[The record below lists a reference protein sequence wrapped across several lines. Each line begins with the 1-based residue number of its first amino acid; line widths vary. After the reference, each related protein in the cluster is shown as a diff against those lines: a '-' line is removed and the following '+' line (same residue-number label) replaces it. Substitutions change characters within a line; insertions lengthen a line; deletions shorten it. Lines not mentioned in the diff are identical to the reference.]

1 MEVYIEY
8 VVIDNLVINTL
19 ILLCVK
25 STLRLKS
32 KWYQILLSACL
43 GTVVACVLPLLNLA
57 NIYQILIK
65 ILLGLIMVLILARYL
80 KFKEYLFSFLLFI
93 GYTVLLGGACLA
105 TLMLFGTSLEAL
117 SAGGYDS
124 SLPLG
129 IIFLIVSMYVYIVI
143 IATRYL
149 SRKRNLIPFLREVML
164 VMGEKTF
171 KFHAFIDSGNKLI
184 DSKTGLPVVIVSLK
198 GLEKYFTKQ
207 QIENLI
213 LQNGKESGFK
223 GVHTTAFSTLSGDAK
238 KMIVFE
244 ADKLVIISKD
254 KEYTTNRFIVGV
266 TYRKFN
272 DAVNYDMLLSPLVL

>member
-1 MEVYIEY
+1 M
-8 VVIDNLVINTL
+8 
-19 ILLCVK
+19 
-25 STLRLKS
+25 
-32 KWYQILLSACL
+32 
-43 GTVVACVLPLLNLA
+43 
-57 NIYQILIK
+57 
-65 ILLGLIMVLILARYL
+65 
-80 KFKEYLFSFLLFI
+80 
-93 GYTVLLGGACLA
+93 
-105 TLMLFGTSLEAL
+105 
-117 SAGGYDS
+117 
-124 SLPLG
+124 
-129 IIFLIVSMYVYIVI
+129 
-143 IATRYL
+143 
-149 SRKRNLIPFLREVML
+149 
-164 VMGEKTF
+164 
-171 KFHAFIDSGNKLI
+171 
-184 DSKTGLPVVIVSLK
+184 SLK